1 MKLLV
6 GGLAVALATVVAAGP
21 QASQAPAAE
30 QTVRALEE
38 RERLAVLAED
48 TAALR
53 DIWAPSLIVNNPQN
67 EISADRDTVLGLI
80 AAGRIRH
87 AQFDRRIEAV
97 RIYGDV
103 AVVMGGETVVT
114 RVTTGAA
121 PPPVE
126 RRFSHTWQ
134 RTEAGWRLIA
144 RHANRVPS
152 P

>member
-1 MKLLV
+1 MTLLA
-6 GGLAVALATVVAAGP
+6 GGLLAALTTAVAVFP
-21 QASQAPAAE
+21 QASHPSAE
-30 QTVRALEE
+30 ERAVRALEE

-67 EISADRDTVLGLI
+67 EISADRSTVLDLI

-87 AQFDRRIEAV
+87 ARFERRIEAV
-97 RIYGDV
+97 RIHGDV
-103 AVVMGGETVVT
+103 AIVMGGETIVPQVA
-114 RVTTGAA
+114 TGQA

-126 RRFSHTWQ
+126 RRFSHTWH
-134 RTEAGWRLIA
+134 RTDAGWQLIA